1 MNSNENDFFG
11 REKIWKILYKMAPP
25 VMFAQLI
32 QALYNIVDSLYIGR
46 YSEEGLTA
54 LSILYP
60 IQLLMIALAVGT
72 GVGINTFMARL
83 NGLGKRKE
91 SEEVAG
97 VGTFL
102 AVAMWIVFAVLGA
115 IGMPAYARMSTSSE
129 SVIELVIV
137 YGRIV
142 SIFSIGLFVESIWTK
157 VHQATGNM
165 RIPMVA
171 QIVGAIVNI
180 VLDPIFIF
188 GYFGMPEMG
197 MKGAAIA
204 TVIGQLI
211 AAVIVGVGGYKK
223 PPVLSKFW
231 GYIKPI
237 YQNGIPN
244 ILMQSAYTIYILG
257 LNLILQTF
265 SDQAVTAL
273 GLYYKWQTFFFIPL
287 GGLQTCIVPI
297 ISYNYAT
304 GAIDRCKKVLWN
316 SFAFGGIFMMI
327 GVLCFECIPSQMLS
341 VFSSDPDVIAIG
353 TWGFR
358 FIGLSFL
365 PMVVSLIF
373 PVFYQALGLGVK
385 SMALTIIRTMVLF
398 VPVGYVLSLFG
409 LDYFWLTFPITEVVT
424 GMVGFIFYRGFLRNE
439 A

>member
-1 MNSNENDFFG
+1 MNVNENDFFG
-11 REKIWKILYKMAPP
+11 KEKIWRILYKLAPP

-60 IQLLMIALAVGT
+60 VQLLMIALAVGT
-72 GVGINTFMARL
+72 GVGINTYMARL
-83 NGLGKRKE
+83 YGLRRQKE
-91 SEEVAG
+91 AEEVAG
-97 VGTFL
+97 VGTIL
-102 AVAMWIVFAVLGA
+102 AVVMWMVFAVLGA
-115 IGMPAYARMSTSSE
+115 AIMPAYARMSTKSDT
-129 SVIELVIV
+129 VIDFIVV

-142 SIFSIGLFVESIWTK
+142 SIFSIGLFLESIWTK

-165 RIPMVA
+165 RIPMIA

-180 VLDPIFIF
+180 VLDPILIF
-188 GYFGMPEMG
+188 GYLGAPEMG
-197 MKGAAIA
+197 LTGAAIA
-204 TVIGQLI
+204 TVIGQI
-211 AAVIVGVGGYKK
+211 VAAVIVGVGGYRK
-223 PPVLSKFW
+223 PPMLAKFL
-231 GYIKPI
+231 GYIKQI
-237 YQNGIPN
+237 YRNGIPN

-257 LNLILQTF
+257 LNLILQSF

-304 GAIDRCKKVLWN
+304 GAIERCKKVLWN
-316 SFAFGGIFMMI
+316 SFAFGAIFMMI
-327 GVLCFECIPSQMLS
+327 GVLCFECIPSQMLH
-341 VFSSDPDVIAIG
+341 VFSKDPEVISIG

-358 FIGLSFL
+358 FIGISFL
-365 PMVVSLIF
+365 PMVISLIF
-373 PVFYQALGLGVK
+373 PVFYQALGLGIK
-385 SMALTIIRTMVLF
+385 SMALTIIRTVILF

-409 LDYFWLTFPITEVVT
+409 LEFFWLTFPITETVT
-424 GMVGFIFYRGFLRNE
+424 AMVGFVFYKSFLKSQN
-439 A
+439 